1 MKLPPFE
8 DFTNERKEQI
18 AFDIGWYGS
27 QDFEKRI
34 GETIPTG
41 PLKIISEIIVYL
53 VICILREYHNWIL
66 EQMKKEDRE

>member
-18 AFDIGWYGS
+18 AFDIQWYAS

-34 GETIPTG
+34 GDTIPTG

-53 VICILREYHNWIL
+53 VICILREYHH
-66 EQMKKEDRE
+66 